1 MDVAYHLAAVLTP
14 QDRRAHERALLS
26 DYCIR
31 LKALGG
37 SDIGSDDAWRSYRLA
52 LIYGYYLWAITRKV
66 EPEIIDTFVY
76 RLGTAADDLQS
87 FELLDV

>member
-1 MDVAYHLAAVLTP
+1 M
-14 QDRRAHERALLS
+14 
-26 DYCIR
+26 
-31 LKALGG
+31 
-37 SDIGSDDAWRSYRLA
+37 
-52 LIYGYYLWAITRKV
+52 IYGYYLWAITRKV